1 MAAPPPPEPRQPIRL
16 HPNGIDAIKNP
27 INGLQLPVSG
37 CFRTEFLIASHITY
51 MGVGFAK
58 VLRKCPSLCVY
69 GERYID
75 SKTSLGMTTLEAV
88 W

>member
-1 MAAPPPPEPRQPIRL
+1 MASDYPSVDI
-16 HPNGIDAIKNP
+16 
-27 INGLQLPVSG
+27 LQTSV
-37 CFRTEFLIASHITY
+37 LIASHITY

-58 VLRKCPSLCVY
+58 VLRRCPSLWVY